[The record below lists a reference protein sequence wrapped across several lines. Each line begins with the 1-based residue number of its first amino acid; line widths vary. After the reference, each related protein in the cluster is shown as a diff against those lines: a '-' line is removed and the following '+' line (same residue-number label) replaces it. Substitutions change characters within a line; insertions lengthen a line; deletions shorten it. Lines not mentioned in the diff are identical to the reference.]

1 MSETDYR
8 LDDKYTEGVWYDTM
22 AGDFSKIREVDDTI
36 GLFEPDVEPEDS
48 DPYYT
53 FDEEGMTKEDAID
66 TINADMSR
74 VSDEAVENPVAVVT
88 RALDRAARNDPS
100 ELMSV
105 SYQEAIDL
113 RYALTVTEI
122 VEQD

>member
-1 MSETDYR
+1 MEAEHH
-8 LDDKYTEGVWYDTM
+8 LDDRYTTGIWYDAMT
-22 AGDFSKIREVDDTI
+22 GDFSKIREVDDTI

-74 VSDEAVENPVAVVT
+74 VSDEAVENPATVVN
-88 RALDRAARNDPS
+88 RALDRAARNDPNQ
-100 ELMSV
+100 LMSV
-105 SYQEAIDL
+105 AHQEAIDL
-113 RYALTVTEI
+113 RYARTVTEI
-122 VEQD
+122 FEQV